1 VTDADAA
8 LTVPEPSVEPIL
20 DADEEK
26 TKKTRPRSI
35 LRPRSSWSS
44 SSTEASARLE
54 SSRRPGSF
62 VPFFN
67 RRAEEAEAEAECLES
82 SHDSSSRP
90 RLKRTFHPRGSARH
104 TRASLCATT
113 TTTTMATRR
122 LLRPLMDRVLVEK
135 ITPPTKSV
143 GGVLLPETMTGKR
156 VRRPTR
162 LDSAGGREG
171 GFDFDFDFGFVR
183 SARARIDDDDDDDGK
198 TNGGLTR
205 R

>member
-1 VTDADAA
+1 
-8 LTVPEPSVEPIL
+8 
-20 DADEEK
+20 
-26 TKKTRPRSI
+26 
-35 LRPRSSWSS
+35 
-44 SSTEASARLE
+44 
-54 SSRRPGSF
+54 
-62 VPFFN
+62 
-67 RRAEEAEAEAECLES
+67 
-82 SHDSSSRP
+82 
-90 RLKRTFHPRGSARH
+90 
-104 TRASLCATT
+104 
-113 TTTTMATRR
+113 
-122 LLRPLMDRVLVEK
+122 MDRVLVEK

-171 GFDFDFDFGFVR
+171 GFDFDFDFDFDFVR

>member
-1 VTDADAA
+1 M
-8 LTVPEPSVEPIL
+8 
-20 DADEEK
+20 
-26 TKKTRPRSI
+26 TRHHD
-35 LRPRSSWSS
+35 
-44 SSTEASARLE
+44 
-54 SSRRPGSF
+54 
-62 VPFFN
+62 
-67 RRAEEAEAEAECLES
+67 
-82 SHDSSSRP
+82 HDSNETSTP
-90 RLKRTFHPRGSARH
+90 EGPLDTH
-104 TRASLCATT
+104 ASLCATTTTTT

-171 GFDFDFDFGFVR
+171 GFDFDFDFDFVR
-183 SARARIDDDDDDDGK
+183 SARARIDDNDDDDGK